1 MSVGAAPYGGSQS
14 ARLYEEEPEPSL
26 RLPMLPRTA
35 RILPQPPPEFASVYS
50 RRSRNRYE
58 GAPAAPRPPPP
69 RSTLADTQ
77 AIASMRWKTQKTE
90 QLEGAL
96 PSPSAGG
103 STLSPRSQAS
113 TGERRR
119 GGRRRNVHNY
129 PMWQT
134 QKFREE
140 HALREGRAIQ
150 DDRFWDNVKEQRRT
164 KRPPLLA
171 GEGGELHEWD
181 QKVRPWVRQRNME
194 KKSYMQR
201 RLRRA
206 RREQRDIDRQQGA
219 LRERMYKKGRK
230 MLKDMD
236 FLVERRIAG
245 MDTRDEDWLPA
256 HNDKEIF
263 QAVKDKLL
271 ADKTEGSELP
281 RPPWPLVAPTIPTP
295 SHVMPDYLFNLAPPT
310 SWVSV
315 LAGVQHSPILPPR
328 RSTHSRFVSAVSREK
343 VYEIQQHHRKMLKE
357 LFLSMDDDGS
367 GKLEEP
373 EIKMLAISL
382 GTARHRKPG
391 LRAGKAGRVWW
402 GPVAVLNQARLGCQ
416 GKS

>member
-281 RPPWPLVAPTIPTP
+281 RPPCPLVAPTIPTP
-295 SHVMPDYLFNLAPPT
+295 SHVMPDYLANLAPPT

-328 RSTHSRFVSAVSREK
+328 RSTHSRFVCAVSREK

-382 GTARHRKPG
+382 GTARHRIGAEGGQGREG
-391 LRAGKAGRVWW
+391 LVGQ
-402 GPVAVLNQARLGCQ
+402 VAVLNQARLGCQ

>member
-1 MSVGAAPYGGSQS
+1 MSVGAASYGGSQS

-281 RPPWPLVAPTIPTP
+281 RPPCPLVAPTIPTP
-295 SHVMPDYLFNLAPPT
+295 SHVMPDYLANLAPPT

-328 RSTHSRFVSAVSREK
+328 CLRDAPLTAASCPQCREK
-343 VYEIQQHHRKMLKE
+343 RCMR
-357 LFLSMDDDGS
+357 FSS
-367 GKLEEP
+367 
-373 EIKMLAISL
+373 
-382 GTARHRKPG
+382 TT
-391 LRAGKAGRVWW
+391 GR
-402 GPVAVLNQARLGCQ
+402 C
-416 GKS
+416 